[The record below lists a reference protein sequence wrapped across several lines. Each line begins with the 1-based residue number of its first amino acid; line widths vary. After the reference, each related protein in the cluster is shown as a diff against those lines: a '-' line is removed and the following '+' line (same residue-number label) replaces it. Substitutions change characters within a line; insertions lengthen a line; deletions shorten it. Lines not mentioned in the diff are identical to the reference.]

1 MTVNRILRMVTSL
14 TLWLTACSSTKI
26 EVAESVMVPG
36 STIKATNAQ
45 GTLVIKAEEG
55 FKRTYSTPHVQK
67 TFQLFGRDKRWDGS
81 LGMYRPFGDRDLHA
95 VLQEVQQHFNT
106 TEEALAWLERQKT
119 WHDLRW
125 TSDGLAVA
133 WREQAR
139 PEDGFIMLSTE
150 VWQIY
155 IRGRKPKSFPWASDK
170 SIVFHGAKPAEWA
183 EYRLPAARTID
194 GVLFSGRALG
204 LMQDFEIKP
213 ETVLA
218 TLRGG
223 DVEPRGKGKYLS
235 YSGYY
240 LDPKIDCHLWTNRKG
255 LVLFAEP

>member
-1 MTVNRILRMVTSL
+1 MNRILLIAASL
-14 TLWLTACSSTKI
+14 MLWLNSCSSTMI
-26 EVAESVMVPG
+26 EVAELVMVPD
-36 STIKATNAQ
+36 STIKVTHAQ
-45 GTLVIKAEEG
+45 GSIVIKAEEG
-55 FKRTYSTPHVQK
+55 FKRTYSTANVQK
-67 TFQLFGRDKRWDGS
+67 TFQLFGRDKRWNGS

-95 VLQEVQQHFNT
+95 VLEEGQQHFNT

-119 WHDLRW
+119 WHDIRW

-139 PEDGFIMLSTE
+139 PEDGFIMLSAE

-155 IRGRKPKSFPWASDK
+155 IRGRKPKSFPGASDK
-170 SIVFHGAKPAEWA
+170 SIIVEGTKPAEWA
-183 EYRLPAARTID
+183 AYRLPAARTID

-223 DVEPRGKGKYLS
+223 DVQPRGKGKYLS
-235 YSGYY
+235 YAGYY
-240 LDPKIDCHLWTNRKG
+240 LDPKIGCHLWTNRKG
-255 LVLFAEP
+255 TVLFAEP